1 MQDIPKMVNDLWEKG
16 LEAKNKGLKEKAMK
30 QFLNYYDTLKI
41 YQKLY
46 NLNSSHVILAIRFAE
61 VTREIRELI
70 QDEDYL
76 RLTILPR
83 QGIAE
88 IRAAMGFP
96 TVLSRHF

>member
-1 MQDIPKMVNDLWEKG
+1 L
-16 LEAKNKGLKEKAMK
+16 
-30 QFLNYYDTLKI
+30 F
-41 YQKLY
+41 
-46 NLNSSHVILAIRFAE
+46 NLSSSHQILAIRFAD

-76 RLTILPR
+76 RMTILPQ

-96 TVLSRHF
+96 TVLSRYF